1 MKTIDLSY
9 NETWELLDS
18 FEIPLKTFHNKN
30 MNDIEKI
37 IFDLEEKMY
46 SRKNVEQFR
55 NQNSWYGYYT
65 SDRDIKDVVE
75 TEDGKLIYKF
85 YKRMVN
91 GKDRIQY
98 LKDLVDIIH
107 KEHNELFENFNSL
120 PEDII
125 EVIKNSFNKGY

>member
-1 MKTIDLSY
+1 M
-9 NETWELLDS
+9 
-18 FEIPLKTFHNKN
+18 
-30 MNDIEKI
+30 
-37 IFDLEEKMY
+37 
-46 SRKNVEQFR
+46 
-55 NQNSWYGYYT
+55 
-65 SDRDIKDVVE
+65 
-75 TEDGKLIYKF
+75 IYKF